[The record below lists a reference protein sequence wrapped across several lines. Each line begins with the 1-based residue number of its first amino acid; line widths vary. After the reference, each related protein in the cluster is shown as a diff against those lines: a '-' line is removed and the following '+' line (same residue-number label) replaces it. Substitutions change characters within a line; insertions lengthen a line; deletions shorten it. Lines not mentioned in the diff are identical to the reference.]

1 MRHLA
6 AVPGCACV
14 GEHCGQQYSTASSS
28 SSSSHLPGEAVANSR
43 CLFAY
48 FCQSA
53 IKPPEIICQPP
64 FASSEASDAFHWE
77 I

>member
-6 AVPGCACV
+6 ASPGCACD
-14 GEHCGQQYSTASSS
+14 GEHYGQQRSTA
-28 SSSSHLPGEAVANSR
+28 SSSSHLPGEAVANNR
-43 CLFAY
+43 CLFAH
-48 FCQSA
+48 FCQSD